1 MTSYWML
8 NEAETAIE
16 DFGSEF
22 IIVHFRKGI
31 YSAVSGSG
39 GPILTLL
46 SAPRSIADIVAA
58 FGSLTGDRQTMA
70 ATEIEAFIEV
80 LKDLDLIVEADG
92 PSPVPA
98 TAIEEPYEAPSIET
112 FSDLADLMAID
123 PVHEVE
129 MGAGWPHRPKQPD
142 S

>member
-1 MTSYWML
+1 MI
-8 NEAETAIE
+8 NEPETAIE

-39 GPILTLL
+39 GPILTML
-46 SAPRSIADIVAA
+46 SAPRSVAEIVKS
-58 FGSLTGDRQTMA
+58 FGLPDGDGRTA
-70 ATEIEAFIEV
+70 ATAEIETFIDALNE
-80 LKDLDLIVEADG
+80 LNLIIPAEKPCPEAPKVNHD
-92 PSPVPA
+92 A
-98 TAIEEPYEAPSIET
+98 YEPPSIET

-129 MGAGWPHRPKQPD
+129 IGAGWPHRPKDPD
-142 S
+142 A